1 MTPLQI
7 LGLFFA
13 AALGIAIAVWKRYYH
28 LPMSSY
34 DTIPP
39 DESFIP
45 ASVPPVQAPKQPVTV
60 SKAQTLYS
68 LAKEALGS
76 HLTLNQNVP
85 EEEGCAEAVS
95 VLLERCGYPI
105 PQEGIPSVN
114 GLIDFMLAQG
124 FQEVKEGTPGCV
136 ITAHNPDPSVPTA
149 AHVGIVMEYGV
160 ASNDS
165 RPAFLGKF
173 WENYLDGTKH
183 WEAYFTA
190 NGSVTRFF
198 LPV

>member
-1 MTPLQI
+1 MTPDSILLSI
-7 LGLFFA
+7 LGTL
-13 AALGIAIAVWKRYYH
+13 AALGITVWRMYYYRSMPSTDS
-28 LPMSSY
+28 LNTPAPEV
-34 DTIPP
+34 PP
-39 DESFIP
+39 SM
-45 ASVPPVQAPKQPVTV
+45 PVQAPKQPVAE
-60 SKAQTLYS
+60 SKAQTLYN

-76 HLTLNQNVP
+76 HLTLNPNVP

-105 PQEGIPSVN
+105 PQGGIPSVN
-114 GLIDFMLAQG
+114 GLIDFMLANG
-124 FQEVKEGTPGCV
+124 FQEVKDGTPGCV
-136 ITAHNPDPSVPTA
+136 ITAHNPDSTVPTA

-183 WEAYFTA
+183 WEAYFTIH
-190 NGSVTRFF
+190 NSVTRFF